1 MLRKGED
8 LMSRRKTIREG
19 CSGDLRE
26 PAAPHLLLCVLRAG
40 DETQVNLAILQAS
53 GKDAG
58 VYRSSISNQ
67 YGTDSTAL
75 LLSADS
81 RFPLS
86 LRHKRSGPGRH
97 SSSSLVLAGMEL
109 REDLGGEKD
118 FRFSVRISCLL

>member
-1 MLRKGED
+1 
-8 LMSRRKTIREG
+8 MSRRKTIREG

-58 VYRSSISNQ
+58 VYRCSISNQ
-67 YGTDSTAL
+67 YGTDST
-75 LLSADS
+75 DS

-97 SSSSLVLAGMEL
+97 FSSSLVLAGMEL
-109 REDLGGEKD
+109 REDLDGEKD